1 MSLQSKNVRT
11 QRNKEKTLQEL
22 GTALVTV
29 LVQEK
34 VLGQAQVLET
44 ETVMAMV
51 TAKETEK
58 VC

>member
-1 MSLQSKNVRT
+1 LSLQSKNVRT

>member
-22 GTALVTV
+22 GTELVTALV
-29 LVQEK
+29 QGK

-44 ETVMAMV
+44 VMAMV
-51 TAKETEK
+51 TVKETEK